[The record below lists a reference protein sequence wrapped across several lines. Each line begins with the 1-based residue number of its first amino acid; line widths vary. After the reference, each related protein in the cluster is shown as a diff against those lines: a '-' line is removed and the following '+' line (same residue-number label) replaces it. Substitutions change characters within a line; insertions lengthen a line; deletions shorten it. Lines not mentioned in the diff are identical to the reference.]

1 MIQIRKELWFGFILM
16 ALIIA
21 GTAVML
27 LASPTIT
34 QGHLGLMMLA
44 LVVVAIML
52 GFPTAFTLMGMGM
65 IFTWIAYQR
74 DASKTL
80 TLMVQSAFKVM
91 GNDVLISIPL
101 FVFMGYLVERANL
114 IDKLF
119 RSLHLALA
127 RVPGSLAVATLFTC
141 AVFATATGIVGAVV
155 TLMGLLALPQMLKGG
170 YDVRV
175 SAGAITAGG
184 CLGILIPPSVMLI
197 VYGATAGVSVVQLYA
212 GAFFPGL
219 MLAGLYILYVVLL
232 AKLKP
237 NLMPPLSAEQRF
249 VPLPPALDKIS
260 TSVSRLALPGLLRGA
275 SSTPGEGSYLRKQLL
290 VALLPLLFFVLAAG
304 WSWHVHTRPATE
316 PAAVA
321 ASGEMAEPPG
331 TEVAEK
337 TAADAGGAGL
347 KEPAAADSGVKEP
360 PGADSGVKEPPG
372 SDSGVKEPPGADS
385 GVKEPPGAD
394 SGVKEPPGSG
404 LKEPVAAGGVQEPP
418 GAGAAAGAPPA
429 SGGVQEPAGAAAAA
443 APAVDLERSAPTRG
457 FWIGLGVGA
466 LALVGFYALLTF
478 QRLEIFKMLLQSFF
492 PLVVLIL
499 SVLGSIV
506 MGLATPTEAAA
517 VGAFGGYLLA
527 AIYAVIN
534 KRKEG
539 RNRVFVTWLVLWA
552 PALVSIGWFILRAE
566 GADLPEVP
574 AALGV
579 ISPLGVLAWLLLSY
593 KQAGLQSEVKESVFL
608 TAKTSAMVCWLFVGS
623 AIFSAAFALLGG
635 QELVE
640 KWDMSMNLTKTE
652 FLILSQVIIFIL
664 GWPLEWTE
672 IIVIFMPIFIPL
684 LDNFGVD
691 PLFFGLLVALNL
703 QTAFLS
709 PPVAM
714 AAFYL
719 KGVSPPHVTLNQIF
733 AGMLPFMGIQVLAI
747 VMLYNFPAIGMWLP
761 QVLYGR

>member
-1 MIQIRKELWFGFILM
+1 MKIRKELWFGFILM

-21 GTAVML
+21 GTALML
-27 LASPTIT
+27 LMAPKVTN
-34 QGHLGLMMLA
+34 GHLGLMMLA

-65 IFTWIAYQR
+65 IFTWIAYEENT
-74 DASKTL
+74 SKTL

-114 IDKLF
+114 IEKLF
-119 RSLHLALA
+119 KSLHLAMA

-155 TLMGLLALPQMLKGG
+155 TLMGLLALPQMLRGG

-212 GAFFPGL
+212 GAFFPGI
-219 MLAGLYILYVVLL
+219 MLAGLYVVYVIVL

-237 NLMPPLSAEQRF
+237 HLMPPLSAAERF
-249 VPLPPALDKIS
+249 VPLPAMTTPIAESISNTALPALL
-260 TSVSRLALPGLLRGA
+260 RALKGHRNLGVPTGHILR
-275 SSTPGEGSYLRKQLL
+275 QLG
-290 VALLPLLFFVLAAG
+290 VALLPALFFALAVGFSWRANTAPPDAEARADMARAAATTQSDAAG
-304 WSWHVHTRPATE
+304 GGLQAPPGSTQDSP
-316 PAAVA
+316 A
-321 ASGEMAEPPG
+321 ASGGLAEPKPESGGLAEPPA
-331 TEVAEK
+331 AES
-337 TAADAGGAGL
+337 GL
-347 KEPAAADSGVKEP
+347 KEPPSSSDAKEPPGASDVKEP
-360 PGADSGVKEPPG
+360 PGA
-372 SDSGVKEPPGADS
+372 SDVKEPPGAS
-385 GVKEPPGAD
+385 
-394 SGVKEPPGSG
+394 
-404 LKEPVAAGGVQEPP
+404 GVQEPP
-418 GAGAAAGAPPA
+418 GATSPSTGVAA
-429 SGGVQEPAGAAAAA
+429 
-443 APAVDLERSAPTRG
+443 ERTPPTRG
-457 FWIGLGVGA
+457 WWIGTGVGA
-466 LALVGFYALLTF
+466 VALLAFYAILSF
-478 QRLEIFKMLLQSFF
+478 QRLEIFKMLLSSFF
-492 PLVVLIL
+492 PLLVLIL
-499 SVLGSIV
+499 AVLGSIV

-517 VGAFGGYLLA
+517 VGAFGGFLLA
-527 AIYAVIN
+527 VAYRQFN
-534 KRKEG
+534 MS
-539 RNRVFVTWLVLWA
+539 VL
-552 PALVSIGWFILRAE
+552 
-566 GADLPEVP
+566 
-574 AALGV
+574 
-579 ISPLGVLAWLLLSY
+579 
-593 KQAGLQSEVKESVFL
+593 KESVFL

-640 KWDMSMNLTKTE
+640 RWVMSMNLSKTE

-747 VMLYNFPAIGMWLP
+747 ILLYQFPAIGLWLP
-761 QVLYGR
+761 QVLYSR